1 MKIINLEQ
9 GSLEWLRF
17 KAGKVSGTSLKDAV
31 GSPKVRDTF
40 TNRLLAERMTETVNE
55 ELNTSAVLH
64 GVETEPLALKAVIKE
79 TGTPFETIGMIAP
92 DDIENY
98 AISPDAICYN
108 RVGVIEGGLEI
119 KCPNSKKHIEY
130 IRKGVVPKEYWHQVL
145 APFLCDDSINW
156 WCFASFD
163 DRNYERPLFMVQVC
177 RNEIETEILEAK
189 VKLLEFLATVDEE
202 YYNLTF

>member
-31 GSPKVRDTF
+31 GSPKVQDTF
-40 TNRLLAERMTETVNE
+40 INRLLAERMTETVND
-55 ELNTSAVLH
+55 ELNTEAVLR
-64 GVETEPLALKAVIKE
+64 GKELEPVALRAVIKHV
-79 TGTPFETIGMIAP
+79 GTQFETVGMIAP

-98 AISPDAICYN
+98 AVSPDAIYKHDD
-108 RVGVIEGGLEI
+108 VVIGGLEI

-130 IRKGVVPKEYWHQVL
+130 IRKGVVPKEYLHQVIS
-145 APFLCDDSINW
+145 PFLCDESVKW
-156 WCFASFD
+156 WYFASFD
-163 DRNYERPLFMVQVC
+163 DRNYEKPLF
-177 RNEIETEILEAK
+177 LLK
-189 VKLLEFLATVDEE
+189 VKRGDIEETIDLYRKGLIDFLSRVDEE